1 MDDDTD
7 IEPSIDELEQ
17 RAHQAIQALITATCG
32 PMAVRKWMC
41 YAETVDDQDDIP
53 MLMLVN
59 SHRLPPWDLSGM
71 AHFGMHLVGDL
82 TEGF

>member
-1 MDDDTD
+1 MDDDID
-7 IEPSIDELEQ
+7 IQPSVEELEQ
-17 RAHQAIQALITATCG
+17 QAYSAIQALVTATYG

-41 YAETVDDQDDIP
+41 YAEVVDDQDDIP

-59 SHRLPPWDLSGM
+59 SARLPPWDLSGM
-71 AHFGMHLVGDL
+71 AHFGMHLVTDL